1 MANEKEKQPI
11 LLTKEQIRDFIK
23 ILISKGRSPGSVQS
37 YKSILNTLY
46 DYLPDDKLL
55 TAETGTQWKIWLE
68 EQGFSLRTVNARISV
83 LNSFLLYLGRRELQ
97 SNDFARPYTEEQP
110 VLTRAVYLRLL
121 ATARELSK
129 EKSYLL
135 IKTLGGAGMRIQELP
150 QLTAEAVNE
159 GLVHLERHNH
169 TQKRVLKLPALLQR
183 ELQDYMQRNRI
194 ESGPVFVSHIG
205 FPLKRSSIYYYV
217 NSISQDA
224 QVDEEKANPRCL
236 WKMYQSTYDQIRSHV
251 NQLVEQSYL
260 QILEDEQAAIAWGQQ
275 TNTQV

>member
-1 MANEKEKQPI
+1 M
-11 LLTKEQIRDFIK
+11 
-23 ILISKGRSPGSVQS
+23 
-37 YKSILNTLY
+37 NTLY
-46 DYLPDDKLL
+46 DYLPEDKLL
-55 TAETGTQWKIWLE
+55 TAETGAQWKKWLE
-68 EQGFSLRTVNARISV
+68 QQGFSLRTVNARISV
-83 LNSFLLYLGRRELQ
+83 LNSFLLYLGRREWQ
-97 SNDFARPYTEEQP
+97 SNDFTRPYNEAQP
-110 VLTRAVYLRLL
+110 ELTREEYLRLL
-121 ATARELSK
+121 SAARALSK

-183 ELQDYMQRNRI
+183 ELQDYMHRNQI

-224 QVDEEKANPRCL
+224 RVDEEKANPRCL
-236 WKMYQSTYDQIRSHV
+236 WKMYQSTYDQIRSHI
-251 NQLVEQSYL
+251 NQLVEQSY
-260 QILEDEQAAIAWGQQ
+260 QNILEEEQTRIGWGRQ
-275 TNTQV
+275 TNTQL